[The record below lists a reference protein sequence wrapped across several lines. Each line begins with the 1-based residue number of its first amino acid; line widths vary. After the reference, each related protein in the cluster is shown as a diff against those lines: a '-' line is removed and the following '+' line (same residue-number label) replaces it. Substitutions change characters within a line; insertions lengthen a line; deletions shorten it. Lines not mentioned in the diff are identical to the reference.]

1 MTLILPIS
9 QDFNIL
15 FKLYIRAL
23 EFYADIKKTG
33 DRVYVQIGKEHQDGL
48 AGEKTQHTEQNILCD
63 LVLVKD
69 VTYVLEMIY
78 PWTPEKRKWSS
89 IDRELR

>member
-48 AGEKTQHTEQNILCD
+48 AGEKNTTYRTEHI
-63 LVLVKD
+63 V
-69 VTYVLEMIY
+69 
-78 PWTPEKRKWSS
+78 WS
-89 IDRELR
+89 RLGGGCNLQAFMC